1 MSRKFQLDLIRT
13 LSPVNNSL
21 ALSGEKRQ
29 GRPGQVT
36 TANSRHYIY
45 LDDGPAGTFSVSNI
59 HLTHSI
65 TNLYFS
71 QYVNYGI

>member
-45 LDDGPAGTFSVSNI
+45 LDDGLAGTF
-59 HLTHSI
+59 I
-65 TNLYFS
+65 TSQPAHNTANLYFS
-71 QYVNYGI
+71 QRVNYGI

>member
-1 MSRKFQLDLIRT
+1 MFRKFQIDLYQNFI
-13 LSPVNNSL
+13 PGNNWL

-29 GRPGQVT
+29 DRPGQVT

-45 LDDGPAGTFSVSNI
+45 LDDGLAGTFITSQP
-59 HLTHSI
+59 THNT

-71 QYVNYGI
+71 HRVNYGI